1 MSPTFDRVYMSI
13 SYLLAVDTIVN
24 FFTRNDKRWK
34 KVFIQL
40 SLIFGSMTRLEII
53 FRAVRV
59 RVGFRCIFRVYEKST
74 IGWIFFDFR

>member
-1 MSPTFDRVYMSI
+1 MSI

-40 SLIFGSMTRLEII
+40 SLIFDWKLFLET
-53 FRAVRV
+53 FEYA
-59 RVGFRCIFRVYEKST
+59 
-74 IGWIFFDFR
+74 